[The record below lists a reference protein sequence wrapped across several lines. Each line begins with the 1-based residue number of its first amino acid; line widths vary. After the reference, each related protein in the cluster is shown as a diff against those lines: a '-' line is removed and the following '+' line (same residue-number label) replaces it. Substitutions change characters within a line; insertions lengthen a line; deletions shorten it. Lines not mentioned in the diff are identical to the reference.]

1 MERKNVI
8 GYSAYS
14 ESSYP
19 ALNQNGEFAYHCT
32 IKKMAGEIV
41 STDTAN
47 PIMSAE
53 NERLKV
59 FLHALLFVAGFSV
72 VFIVGWGGSVTLV
85 GQFFGAYKRII
96 AQIGGVVVIAF
107 GLATLGVIRLPWFYA
122 DTRAEFTG
130 QRGTFGGSALMGI
143 FFAAGWSPCIG
154 ATLGAIL
161 TMGLS
166 QQTVGQAMWLASGY
180 SLGLGIPFLA
190 MALGLERAT
199 GWIKRVSRY
208 RRAIQIASG
217 VFIITIG
224 ILLFTN
230 TMSLIAIWAFKNGLY
245 VEKFALFAAAPTYF
259 TAILA
264 GLFSFLSPCV
274 LPLVPAYLGYLSGHT
289 LQKA

>member
-1 MERKNVI
+1 VRIILQYLNLAGVYMTINIVT
-8 GYSAYS
+8 
-14 ESSYP
+14 P
-19 ALNQNGEFAYHCT
+19 AIPAQ
-32 IKKMAGEIV
+32 
-41 STDTAN
+41 
-47 PIMSAE
+47 

-59 FLHALLFVAGFSV
+59 FLHALLFVAGFSL

-96 AQIGGVVVIAF
+96 AQIGGIVVILF
-107 GLATLGVIRLPWFYA
+107 GLATLELVRIPWFYA
-122 DTRAEFTG
+122 DTRAEYTG
-130 QRGTFGGSALMGI
+130 PRGTYGGSALMGI

-180 SLGLGIPFLA
+180 SLGLGLPFLA

-199 GWIKRVSRY
+199 GWVKGMRKYGQAIKIV
-208 RRAIQIASG
+208 SG
-217 VFIITIG
+217 VFMITIG

-230 TMSLIAIWAFKNGLY
+230 TMSLIAIWAFKNGYY
-245 VEKFALFAAAPTYF
+245 VERFALFAAAPTYL
-259 TAILA
+259 TAIVA
-264 GLFSFLSPCV
+264 GLLSCLSPCV
-274 LPLVPAYLGYLSGHT
+274 LPLVPAYLGYLSRHT

>member
-1 MERKNVI
+1 MSTTIATPRVAIE
-8 GYSAYS
+8 SA
-14 ESSYP
+14 
-19 ALNQNGEFAYHCT
+19 
-32 IKKMAGEIV
+32 
-41 STDTAN
+41 
-47 PIMSAE
+47 
-53 NERLKV
+53 RLRI
-59 FLHALLFVAGFSV
+59 FLHALLFVAGFSL

-96 AQIGGVVVIAF
+96 AQIGGILVIMF

-122 DTRAEFTG
+122 DTRAQFSGKT
-130 QRGTFGGSALMGI
+130 GTFGSSALMGI

-180 SLGLGIPFLA
+180 SLGLGIPFLSI
-190 MALGLERAT
+190 ALGLEHAT
-199 GWIKRVSRY
+199 GWVKRVGRY
-208 RRAIQIASG
+208 RRTIQIASG

-224 ILLFTN
+224 VLLFTN
-230 TMSLIAIWAFKNGLY
+230 TMTLIAIWAFKNGLY
-245 VEKFALFAAAPTYF
+245 VERFALFAAAPTYF

-264 GLFSFLSPCV
+264 GLLSFLSPCV

-289 LQKA
+289 FQKD

>member
-1 MERKNVI
+1 MATNVTR
-8 GYSAYS
+8 
-14 ESSYP
+14 P
-19 ALNQNGEFAYHCT
+19 A
-32 IKKMAGEIV
+32 
-41 STDTAN
+41 TATQ
-47 PIMSAE
+47 

-59 FLHALLFVAGFSV
+59 FLHALLFVAGFSL

-85 GQFFGAYKRII
+85 GQFFGAYKRVI
-96 AQIGGVVVIAF
+96 AQIGGIVVILF
-107 GLATLGVIRLPWFYA
+107 GLATLEVIRIPWFYA
-122 DTRAEFTG
+122 DTRTEYSG
-130 QRGTFGGSALMGI
+130 QRGTYGGSALMGV

-180 SLGLGIPFLA
+180 SLGLGIPFLV

-199 GWIKRVSRY
+199 GWIKRMRKY
-208 RRAIQIASG
+208 RRTIQIVSG
-217 VFIITIG
+217 IFIITIG

-230 TMSLIAIWAFKNGLY
+230 TMSLIAIWAFKNGFY

-264 GLFSFLSPCV
+264 GLLSFLSPCV
-274 LPLVPAYLGYLSGHT
+274 LPLVPAYLGYLSGQT
-289 LQKA
+289 LQRA